1 MKGNRYMAIVM
12 SFMLSFTLLLT
23 GLPKTVCLAET
34 GAEGAEKK
42 TPGGDEYMAYLFV
55 SFTGTEGSPLDEQI
69 YFAVS
74 EDGYNYMD
82 LNNGKPV
89 LESDIGEKGVRDPY
103 IIRSVEGDKFY
114 LLATDL
120 SIYYRGGWGRANA
133 TVTGSH
139 NLIIWE
145 SEDLVNW
152 SEPRAVCVASPDAG
166 CAWAPEAI
174 YNEKTGE
181 YVIYF
186 AESLLNNG
194 RVAGNMCIYAVTTKD
209 FVNFSDAECYI
220 ESPGRDIIDT
230 TMIKADDGYY
240 YRASKDGANDD
251 ATGSIRLDRS
261 DDIFGEWETVTS
273 LGNLGFDRDMTN
285 RTLEGPELFKYNE
298 KDWVD
303 GKLTYGLYTDRYIEG
318 TGYLPLITTDLSD
331 ADNSYDSW
339 KLVPETNYTFDTLK
353 KRHGTILSI
362 TRDEYERIL
371 KAYPNDEAESLI
383 EDDMQG
389 PILSY
394 DFEDTGMSGIVKDA
408 SPNGRDGKLFGNAA
422 VIYDEEKESN
432 VLSLDGSKDTYAEL
446 PEGFFNG
453 RNTFTVSMDVKAESV
468 SGNYATFV
476 LGQNDSGYLSFKVSD
491 ESVLAITKN
500 GANYEQRITAEG
512 SDLNKWVNYTVVLN
526 ESDTGLC
533 TLKLFKDGVKAGEKK
548 TYVKPTRMGNNL
560 VSYIGKAFYPNYEGF
575 TGRIDNVTIYN
586 QALTDEEIK
595 AAQTGAIINYDILVK
610 SDDLNIIKT
619 HSDRSSK
626 KITVYVSKNNSKIQN
641 PDNAKFLLDITG
653 GAKIVSGQ
661 EEYHYSTKP
670 FTVEVSNGALITEW
684 TIEMVQC
691 NNPILPGEFADPDID
706 MFDGKY
712 YIYPTTDG
720 ISGWGGYQFHVFSS
734 DNLVDWK
741 DEGVIL
747 DLKADESYK
756 NENGIDTGIVKWA
769 DGNAWAPSIE
779 EKDGKYYFYFC
790 GHDKDTDA
798 QAIGV
803 AVADSPIG
811 PFTAAD
817 TPVITMEDCKNE
829 GISMGQTIDPSIYT
843 EEDGTSYMLFGNGSP
858 AIAELAPDMM
868 SFIPGTVKNYT
879 GATGFREAIT
889 VTKNNGQYHFTWSQD
904 DTGSENY
911 QVNYGVSDSLYGPID
926 YKYPILQKD
935 VLNNILGTGHHSIL
949 YVPERNK
956 YYIAYHRFMTPLG
969 QIDEGFGYHR
979 EVCLDEL
986 EFGEDGLIKKV
997 VPTLTGVGLWTPPP
1011 SEDNIV
1017 NVPVSD
1023 SVSDS
1028 PKTGT
1033 DAVMAE
1039 SVKLNVKPSIKIG
1052 KKEKVRLKA
1061 SVYPENA
1068 SQTVTWKSSKT
1079 SVVSVSQSG
1088 RITAK
1093 RIGKAVI
1100 TATAE
1105 NGKNISVKV
1114 TVRKA
1119 PKKIS
1124 VKPKVKRLKKGRK
1137 FNLKVKLPK
1146 KTASYKLTYKSN
1158 KKAVAAV
1165 SKKGKVTAKRKG
1177 TAIITVQTFNKK
1189 KGKVKVIVR

>member
-1 MKGNRYMAIVM
+1 MCKNKLIKAVV
-12 SFMLSFTLLLT
+12 SFVLSAAMILT
-23 GLPKTVCLAET
+23 GIPANVCTAET
-34 GAEGAEKK
+34 KA
-42 TPGGDEYMAYLFV
+42 GGDEYMAYLFV
-55 SFTGTEGSPLDEQI
+55 SFTGTEGSPTDEQI

-89 LESDIGEKGVRDPY
+89 LESSIGEKGVRDPY
-103 IIRSVEGDKFY
+103 IIRSAEGDKFY

-152 SEPRAVCVASPDAG
+152 SEPRAVEVASPDAG

-186 AESLLNNG
+186 AESLLENG
-194 RVAGNMCIYAVTTKD
+194 RVTGNMCIYAVTTKD
-209 FVNFSDAECYI
+209 FVNFSEAERYI

-251 ATGSIRLDRS
+251 ITGSIRLDRS
-261 DDIFGEWETVTS
+261 EDIFGEWETVTS
-273 LGNLGFDRDMTN
+273 LSNLGFNRDMTN

-303 GKLTYGLYTDRYIEG
+303 GNLTYGLYTDRYMEG

-331 ADNSYDSW
+331 AYNSYDSW
-339 KLVPETNYTFDTLK
+339 KLVPETDYTFDTLK
-353 KRHGTILSI
+353 KRHGTILNI

-371 KAYPNDEAESLI
+371 KAYPNDEAERLV
-383 EDDMQG
+383 EDDKQG
-389 PILSY
+389 PVLCY
-394 DFEDTGMSGIVKDA
+394 DFEDRSIEGTIKDT
-408 SPNGRDGKLFGNAA
+408 SPNGRDGKLFGNASI
-422 VIYDEEKESN
+422 VYDEEKGSN
-432 VLSLDGSKDTYAEL
+432 VLSLDGNKDTYAEL

-453 RNTFTVSMDVKAESV
+453 RNTFTISMNVKAENV
-468 SGNYATFV
+468 SGNYAAFV
-476 LGQNDSGYLSFKVSD
+476 LGQNNSGYLSFKAAD

-500 GANYEQRITAEG
+500 GANYEQKITVNGA
-512 SDLNKWVNYTVVLN
+512 DLNKWVNYTIVLD

-533 TLKLFKDGVKAGEKK
+533 TLKLFKNGVKAGEKK
-548 TYVKPTRMGNNL
+548 TYIKPTRMGDNL
-560 VSYIGKAFYPNYEGF
+560 VSYIGKAFYSNYGGF
-575 TGRIDNVTIYN
+575 AGRIDNVTIYN
-586 QALTDEEIK
+586 QALTDEEVK

-610 SDDLNIIKT
+610 SDDCSIIKT
-619 HSDRSSK
+619 HSDRASK
-626 KITVYVSKNNSKIQN
+626 KITVYVSKNNSKI
-641 PDNAKFLLDITG
+641 PDLNNARFLFDITG
-653 GAKIVSGQ
+653 DAKIVSGQ
-661 EEYHYSTKP
+661 TEYYYMAKP
-670 FTVEVSNGALITEW
+670 FTVEVSNGALTTEW
-684 TIEMVQC
+684 TIEIVPC
-691 NNPILPGEFADPDID
+691 NNPVLPGEYADPDID

-756 NENGIDTGIVKWA
+756 NQSGIDTGTVKWA

-779 EKDGKYYFYFC
+779 KKDGKYYFYFC
-790 GHDKDTDA
+790 GHDKETDT

-803 AVADSPIG
+803 AVADSPVG
-811 PFTAAD
+811 PFIAAD
-817 TPVITMEDCKNE
+817 EPIVTLDDCKNE
-829 GISMGQTIDPSIYT
+829 GINMGQTIDPSIYT

-858 AIAELAPDMM
+858 AIVELDRDMV
-868 SFIPGTVKNYT
+868 SFVPGTMKNYL
-879 GATGFREAIT
+879 GVSGFREAIT
-889 VTKNNGQYHFTWSQD
+889 VTKYNGQYHFTWSQD

-949 YVPERNK
+949 YVPERNT

-969 QIDEGFGYHR
+969 QISEGFGYHR

-986 EFGEDGLIKKV
+986 KFGDDGLMQKV
-997 VPTLTGVGLWTPPP
+997 TPTLTGIGIWTPPHSDNHTYEPP
-1011 SEDNIV
+1011 SV
-1017 NVPVSD
+1017 NEN
-1023 SVSDS
+1023 
-1028 PKTGT
+1028 KT
-1033 DAVMAE
+1033 AEAE
-1039 SVKLNVKPSIKIG
+1039 SVRLNVKPSIKLG
-1052 KKEKVRLKA
+1052 KKEKVKLRA
-1061 SVYPENA
+1061 AVYPANV
-1068 SQTVTWKSSKT
+1068 SQAVTWKSTKPA
-1079 SVVSVSQSG
+1079 VVSVSDTG
-1088 RITAK
+1088 VIKAK
-1093 RIGKAVI
+1093 RTGKAVI
-1100 TATAE
+1100 TATAQ
-1105 NGKNISVKV
+1105 NGKSVSCRV
-1114 TVRKA
+1114 TVKKA
-1119 PKKIS
+1119 PKKITI
-1124 VKPKVKRLKKGRK
+1124 KPKVIKLKKNKK
-1137 FNLKVKLPK
+1137 FKLKAKLPK
-1146 KTASYKLTYKSN
+1146 NTASYRMTYKSN
-1158 KKAVAAV
+1158 KKSVAVI
-1165 SKKGKVTAKRKG
+1165 SENGKITAKRKG

-1189 KGKVKVIVR
+1189 KDKVKVIVR